1 MTGCDSP
8 YNVKLTNEKS
18 LKLGVNN
25 IPVPCGRCLNC
36 KQRRVAQWSIR
47 LMKEMEVS
55 TSAYFVTL
63 TYDPLHVPITENGF
77 MTLLKN
83 SKQNEK
89 ANEIEKLRYTGS
101 DRSLQAFFK
110 RLRYYE
116 LEYRDLYDRKI
127 KKVIKRKN
135 IKYYGCGEYGSVR
148 RRPHYHIIIFNL
160 SSEESIRKAWA
171 TADVRN
177 GITVDWIPFGGYD
190 IGEVNNNT
198 IDYCLK
204 YICKDNWNRMHKND
218 DRVKEFSL
226 MSKGLG
232 INFIT
237 PEIESFYNKR
247 LDLNYTINQK
257 GHKVPMPRY
266 FRDKMMTEET
276 KEDSMGIIKRAVEL
290 ERDKEE
296 KRLGKN
302 YDLIKQ
308 GGRIQRQ
315 VLQKNYSKRN
325 ID

>member
-8 YNVKLTNEKS
+8 YNVKLTTEKS

-47 LMKEMEVS
+47 LMKEMEIS

-63 TYDPLHVPITENGF
+63 TYDPLHVPLTENGF
-77 MTLLKN
+77 MTLCKN
-83 SKQNEK
+83 SKQSEALNK
-89 ANEIEKLRYTGS
+89 VGS
-101 DRSLQAFFK
+101 QTDRSLQGFIK

-116 LEYRDLYDRKI
+116 LEYKDLYDRKI
-127 KKVIKRKN
+127 KKVIERKN
-135 IKYYGCGEYGSVR
+135 IKYYACGEYGSVR
-148 RRPHYHIIIFNL
+148 RRPHYHLIIFNL
-160 SSEESIRKAWA
+160 SSVESIRKAWA

-204 YICKDNWNRMHKND
+204 YIFKDNWNRMHKND

-315 VLQKNYSKRN
+315 LLQKNYSKRN